1 MSSNSSFQ
9 GSANF
14 ANNAYDYLTDY
25 NPTDDNIPSSNN
37 IPVTF
42 EGALVNESPGGYC
55 ISWEGNIP
63 SSLHTGEI
71 IALEH
76 KQEQCEPY
84 WVVGAIR
91 WIKEISLDKA
101 HIGVQFLGPCT
112 KAARAFIAEN
122 HTEDLGVRALL
133 LPALTSY
140 GRPQTLI
147 TPPLPFKEGTNV
159 SVVIDGKH
167 MAIKKD
173 PITDPGKASKAG
185 RLDLIKKKGRFVTT
199 KIRWGLESMGS
210 SELRTVY
217 EDGELLIDEN
227 LETIRARS
235 WQRLEEYQQA

>member
-159 SVVIDGKH
+159 SVVIDGKTYLVFLKTILERSNSFSQFH
-167 MAIKKD
+167 VQFKDNDKKE
-173 PITDPGKASKAG
+173 PS
-185 RLDLIKKKGRFVTT
+185 RDLTPNF
-199 KIRWGLESMGS
+199 
-210 SELRTVY
+210 
-217 EDGELLIDEN
+217 DEIWST
-227 LETIRARS
+227 L
-235 WQRLEEYQQA
+235 